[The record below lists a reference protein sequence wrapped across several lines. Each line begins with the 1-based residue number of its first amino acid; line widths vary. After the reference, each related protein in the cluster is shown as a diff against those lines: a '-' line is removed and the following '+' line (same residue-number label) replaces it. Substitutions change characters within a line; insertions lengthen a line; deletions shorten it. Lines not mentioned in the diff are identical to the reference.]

1 MLVNPLTSLSGTMNI
16 LKMVALFPNGGGEW
30 GWGDVH

>member
-16 LKMVALFPNGGGEW
+16 LKMVALFPNGVGG
-30 GWGDVH
+30 G